1 MRSVRG
7 ADGIAREGIVD
18 RPPMATALKTT
29 VTELP
34 ESRVRVEAEVAPDEV
49 QRRVEQKARS
59 LGAGLKIPGFRKGH
73 VPPPVVI
80 KRIGREA
87 VLDETVRDSLGNWYV
102 QAIDAAGIA
111 PVGDPELALGELP
124 AEGEALRFTIE
135 IGVRPRAVLGDY
147 EGLEV
152 GRREPVADEQ
162 AVSQQLEDLRD
173 RLARLE
179 TVERAAGDGDFLV
192 IDYEG
197 TIDGEPI
204 EGGHARDQ
212 LIELGSGRLIPG
224 FEAGLRG
231 AQAGD
236 TRELE
241 LTFPD
246 DYGAAELAGK
256 QAKFDITVKEVKE
269 KRLPELDDDLAS
281 DAAGFDTLDELRDDV
296 RTRLLE
302 LDERR
307 VEQEFRE
314 AVVDAAVAHAQ
325 IDVPEA
331 LVEARAAEAWERTLH
346 SLSHQGVSREAYLQI
361 AGKSEQQVLE
371 EARPDAERSL
381 RREALLAAVIEQE
394 GIEPGDDELLA
405 AIEAAAPVDASQTQ
419 QTPEQLLD
427 ALRKSG
433 RIDALRE
440 DVAARS
446 ALDLLAG
453 AAKPIPLDQA
463 QARDKLWTPEKE
475 AAQSSREGG
484 QKGGGAGAGKLWTPG
499 R

>member
-1 MRSVRG
+1 
-7 ADGIAREGIVD
+7 
-18 RPPMATALKTT
+18 MATALKTT

-34 ESRVRVEAEVAPDEV
+34 ESRVRVDAEVAPDEV
-49 QRRVEQKARS
+49 QRRLEQKARS

-80 KRIGREA
+80 KRIGRDA
-87 VLDETVRDSLGNWYV
+87 VLDETVRDSLGNWYA

-111 PVGDPELALGELP
+111 PVGDPELALGDLP

-135 IGVRPRAVLGDY
+135 IGVRPGAVLGEY
-147 EGLEV
+147 KGLEV

-162 AVSQQLEDLRD
+162 GVTQQLEELRD

-179 TVERAAGDGDFLV
+179 TVERAAGGDDFLV

-197 TIDGEPI
+197 TSDGEPI

-224 FEAGLRG
+224 FEDGLRG
-231 AQAGD
+231 ASAGE

-246 DYGAAELAGK
+246 DYGAAQLAGK
-256 QAKFDITVKEVKE
+256 QATFEVTVKEVKE
-269 KRLPELDDDLAS
+269 KRLPALDDDFAAE
-281 DAAGFDTLDELRDDV
+281 AAGFDTLEELREDV
-296 RTRLLE
+296 RGRLLE

-314 AVVDAAVAHAQ
+314 AVVDAAADRAT
-325 IDVPEA
+325 IEVPEA

-346 SLSHQGVSREAYLQI
+346 SLSHQGISREAYLQI
-361 AGKSEQQVLE
+361 AGKTEEQVLE

-381 RREALLAAVIEQE
+381 RREALLSAVIEAE
-394 GIEPGDDELLA
+394 RIEPGDEQLLA
-405 AIEAAAPVDASQTQ
+405 AIEAAAPADASQRQ
-419 QTPEQLLD
+419 QTPDQLLA

-440 DVAARS
+440 DVAARA
-446 ALDLLAG
+446 ALDLLAQE
-453 AAKPIPLDQA
+453 AKPIPLDQA

-475 AAQSSREGG
+475 GRQGAVESGQQGA
-484 QKGGGAGAGKLWTPG
+484 QKGSGAGAGKLWTPG
-499 R
+499 D